1 MLPSPP
7 YNTGPQA
14 QTTYQYPQRQTMP
27 QATTTNPLNPVS
39 STTPVPRPRRQNSY
53 NIMRIVAAVIVVGL
67 AIALYFIWSS
77 PTTAPTS
84 PSITQQNV
92 STTPFTTNASSP
104 TMNQGP
110 TTTNSSTGSSPIDQ
124 GSDIQVYIVGAVK
137 HPGVYTLPASARVYQ
152 LLQAAG
158 GPLPNAN
165 LVALNMAAKLSD
177 GQEVYVA
184 VIGETPPANLGGV
197 PGPVTGPTG
206 TDTGQLININTAS
219 VGQMSLALHISSKTA
234 QKIVDYRTQ
243 HGNYTSVDQL
253 SQVVSRATY
262 NKIKDLVTV

>member
-1 MLPSPP
+1 M
-7 YNTGPQA
+7 Q
-14 QTTYQYPQRQTMP
+14 
-27 QATTTNPLNPVS
+27 QATTTNPLAPVS
-39 STTPVPRPRRQNSY
+39 STNVGTSPVLRPKRQSPY
-53 NIMRIVAAVIVVGL
+53 NYMRIVAAVIVVGL

-77 PTTAPTS
+77 PTTAPAS

-92 STTPFTTNASSP
+92 STTPFTTNATSI
-104 TMNQGP
+104 
-110 TTTNSSTGSSPIDQ
+110 TTNSSTGSSPIDQ

-184 VIGETPPANLGGV
+184 VIGETPPPNLGGM
-197 PGPVTGPTG
+197 PGPSTGPAGTG
-206 TDTGQLININTAS
+206 AGIGQLININTAS
-219 VGQMSLALHISSKTA
+219 VDQMRLALHISSKTA
-234 QKIVDYRTQ
+234 QEIVDYRT
-243 HGNYTSVDQL
+243 HHHPIL
-253 SQVVSRATY
+253 S
-262 NKIKDLVTV
+262 LE

>member
-92 STTPFTTNASSP
+92 STTSFTTNATSP

-110 TTTNSSTGSSPIDQ
+110 ATTNSSTDSS
-124 GSDIQVYIVGAVK
+124 GDIQVYIVGAVK

-184 VIGETPPANLGGV
+184 VIGETPPPNLGGA
-197 PGPVTGPTG
+197 PGPATGPAG
-206 TDTGQLININTAS
+206 VGSGQLININTAS
-219 VGQMSLALHISSKTA
+219 VDQMSLALHISSKTA

-253 SQVVSRATY
+253 SQVVSRAVY